1 MAALYDTDVLI
12 DVLRGIEVAR
22 AALDIDRPDLYVSAI
37 TVAELYQGV
46 REGPERI
53 KLDELVED
61 LIVLNI
67 NEDTAIAGGLLRR
80 TYKQSHG
87 SGLEDCLI
95 GATANEYD
103 LTLKTLNTRHF
114 PMVKKL
120 VAPYSKP

>member
-1 MAALYDTDVLI
+1 MAAIFDTDVLI
-12 DVLRGIEVAR
+12 DLLRGRPEAR
-22 AALDIDRPDLYVSAI
+22 AALDVDRPNLYVSVI

-46 REGPERI
+46 REGTERT
-53 KLDELVED
+53 KLNELIED
-61 LIVLNI
+61 LIVLPI
-67 NEDTAIAGGLLRR
+67 EEEVARQGGLHRR
-80 TYKQSHG
+80 DYRQSHG

-95 GATANEYD
+95 GATANHFE